1 MLPFN
6 PEIPQVHTVPS
17 PEVFYLSP
25 ETHSLSSAM
34 THLQNVNA
42 LHNSS
47 TPTLRSFPECSIPSP
62 DAHFTSR
69 RTSNPEVPHC
79 FQKYSSILLKHSTS
93 RGALQLIS
101 RKAPFS
107 EILRL
112 AILGMQKSLILK
124 QNKTKKSISR
134 RIRISLSNVPLFHL
148 QKLPPPEN
156 AFRVVSRDILALEPF
171 HFLSGNMKA
180 KPLALTHMLKE
191 LRPFPLRSPEK
202 RLYRLPLPSLWFLET
217 SQSCTGPSFPGAGMK
232 SRAKL

>member
-1 MLPFN
+1 MSMLSITAP
-6 PEIPQVHTVPS
+6 PQLYVAFQNAPS
-17 PEVFYLSP
+17 
-25 ETHSLSSAM
+25 
-34 THLQNVNA
+34 HLQM
-42 LHNSS
+42 
-47 TPTLRSFPECSIPSP
+47 T
-62 DAHFTSR
+62 HFTSR

-134 RIRISLSNVPLFHL
+134 GILISLSNVPLLYL

-180 KPLALTHMLKE
+180 KPLALAHMLKE
-191 LRPFPLRSPEK
+191 LRPFPPRSPEK
-202 RLYRLPLPSLWFLET
+202 KLYRLPFPSLWFLEVPGDFT
-217 SQSCTGPSFPGAGMK
+217 VMCWALFPRSRDEVK
-232 SRAKL
+232 S

>member
-1 MLPFN
+1 MSMLS
-6 PEIPQVHTVPS
+6 ITVPPQLYVAFQNAPSRLQMLILPPEGPQIQKS
-17 PEVFYLSP
+17 PTVSRNTP
-25 ETHSLSSAM
+25 ASS
-34 THLQNVNA
+34 
-42 LHNSS
+42 SS
-47 TPTLRSFPECSIPSP
+47 TPHPG
-62 DAHFTSR
+62 
-69 RTSNPEVPHC
+69 
-79 FQKYSSILLKHSTS
+79 
-93 RGALQLIS
+93 GALQLIS

-124 QNKTKKSISR
+124 QNKTKQSISR
-134 RIRISLSNVPLFHL
+134 RIRISLSNAPLFHL
-148 QKLPPPEN
+148 QKLPPSEN

-180 KPLALTHMLKE
+180 KPLALAHMLKE
-191 LRPFPLRSPEK
+191 LRPFPPRSPEK

>member
-1 MLPFN
+1 M
-6 PEIPQVHTVPS
+6 
-17 PEVFYLSP
+17 FYLSP

-34 THLQNVNA
+34 THLQSVNA

-62 DAHFTSR
+62 DTHFTSR

-124 QNKTKKSISR
+124 QNKKVYLQRNSHFTFKCTPTLSSEITSSR
-134 RIRISLSNVPLFHL
+134 
-148 QKLPPPEN
+148 KC
-156 AFRVVSRDILALEPF
+156 
-171 HFLSGNMKA
+171 
-180 KPLALTHMLKE
+180 
-191 LRPFPLRSPEK
+191 FPCCL
-202 RLYRLPLPSLWFLET
+202 
-217 SQSCTGPSFPGAGMK
+217 
-232 SRAKL
+232 